1 MNQAQHTLSRSE
13 RGKGMDFTF
22 SKEEEEFRKEVRQW
36 LKKEIPPRWHEI
48 SPGLWEENDEIWAIA
63 RQFDRRLAGKGW
75 YAPSYPREYGGIE
88 ATMAQQLILGEEK
101 SLLQAPSRFSQA
113 VGVEFVGPT
122 ILQYGNEEQKRK
134 YVRGIG
140 TAELIFCLGYS
151 EPQAG
156 SDLGGLQT
164 RAIEENECFV
174 VNGQKTFTTFAHL
187 ADYCWLAART
197 DPEAPRHNGISMFV
211 VDMKT
216 PGITV
221 RPLINI
227 ADSHSFNEVFFDD
240 VRLPKDALVGEKN
253 RGWYYLTTAL
263 NYERGGIIRLPAT
276 LTALLD
282 ELVRYVKETPGAG
295 GVLADDE
302 HVQQRLA
309 ELATE
314 IEICRLLSYRVAD
327 LVNRGVVPTYENSEA
342 FLFGNELLRRFAKTA
357 GEILGPY
364 GQLGK
369 NCKRAPMRG
378 VIQGLY
384 LDTVGN
390 GFGGGSSEIQRNI
403 IALLGLGL
411 PRG

>member
-1 MNQAQHTLSRSE
+1 MNFA
-13 RGKGMDFTF
+13 FTQGD
-22 SKEEEEFRKEVRQW
+22 EAFRLEVRQW
-36 LKKEIPPRWHEI
+36 LQSEIPARWYEL
-48 SPGLWEENDEIWAIA
+48 SPGMWEENEETWAIA
-63 RQFDRRLAGKGW
+63 RQFDRKLAGKGW
-75 YAPSYPREYGGIE
+75 YAPSYARRYGGIE
-88 ATMAQQLILGEEK
+88 ATMAQQIIIGEEK

-113 VGVEFVGPT
+113 VSVEFVGPT
-122 ILQYGNEEQKRK
+122 IMQYGSEEQKAK
-134 YVRGIG
+134 HVRGIG
-140 TAELIFCLGYS
+140 TAELVFCLGYS

-156 SDLGGLQT
+156 SDLGALQT
-164 RAIEENECFV
+164 RAVEEKDCFV
-174 VNGQKTFTTFAHL
+174 VNGQKIFTTFAHL

-197 DPEAPRHNGISMFV
+197 DPDAPKHEGISMFV

-240 VRLPKDALVGEKN
+240 VRVPKDALVGEKN

-263 NYERGGIIRLPAT
+263 NYERGGIVRLPAT
-276 LTALLD
+276 LACLLE
-282 ELVRYVKETPGAG
+282 ELVRYVSETSGAG
-295 GVLADDE
+295 GLLADDP

-309 ELATE
+309 EMATE
-314 IEICRLLSYRVAD
+314 IEVCRLLSYRVAD
-327 LVNRGVVPTYENSEA
+327 LVDRGMTPAYETSEA

-364 GQLGK
+364 GQLAK
-369 NCKRAPMRG
+369 KCKLSPLRG

-384 LDTVGN
+384 LDTVGT
-390 GFGGGSSEIQRNI
+390 GIGAGSTEIQRNI

>member
-1 MNQAQHTLSRSE
+1 M
-13 RGKGMDFTF
+13 RGGRLVDFAFT
-22 SKEEEEFRKEVRQW
+22 KEDEAFRLEVREW
-36 LKKEIPPRWHEI
+36 LKREIPARWYEL

-63 RQFDRRLAGKGW
+63 RDFDRKLAGQGW

-122 ILQYGNEEQKRK
+122 ILHYGSEQQKAK

-140 TAELIFCLGYS
+140 SAELVFCLGYS

-164 RAIEENECFV
+164 RAAEENDCFV
-174 VNGQKTFTTFAHL
+174 INGQKIFTTFAHL

-197 DPEAPRHNGISMFV
+197 DPGAPKHEGISMFV

-227 ADSHSFNEVFFDD
+227 ADSHSFNEVFFDE
-240 VRLPKDALVGEKN
+240 VRVPKDALVGEKN

-276 LTALLD
+276 LTAMLED
-282 ELVRYVKETPGAG
+282 LVKYVRETSNAG
-295 GVLADDE
+295 GVLADDP

-309 ELATE
+309 EMATE

-327 LVNRGVVPTYENSEA
+327 LVDRGMSPAYETSEA
-342 FLFGNELLRRFAKTA
+342 FLFGNELLRSFAKTA

-364 GQLGK
+364 GQLAK
-369 NCKRAPMRG
+369 KCKLAPLRG

-384 LDTVGN
+384 LDTVGT
-390 GFGGGSSEIQRNI
+390 GIGAGSSEIQRNI

-411 PRG
+411 PRR